1 MNKVNFN
8 IKGVIYGA
16 IVMILIIGGF
26 IVIPNMFME
35 QSKPVDYTILQ
46 REAIPE
52 KILDM
57 MDKYVNEERS
67 LAVKLENKIYVV
79 VTRGNDKNHGIEM
92 DKIDI
97 LKQDDKNIMSIF
109 KANSYT
115 KFNLPIIVTDPD
127 EIKNIDALTVGFK
140 AIKRTLFRNTDK
152 QSYYVTY
159 NVKNLLQDS
168 RFKKGYNNEIKI
180 FITISEILN
189 SEKLEDAFLYDE
201 LSKLDIILGELKNSE
216 ISDQALSDIVNMY
229 K

>member
-97 LKQDDKNIMSIF
+97 LKQDDKNIMRV
-109 KANSYT
+109 KVVY
-115 KFNLPIIVTDPD
+115 K
-127 EIKNIDALTVGFK
+127 
-140 AIKRTLFRNTDK
+140 DK
-152 QSYYVTY
+152 
-159 NVKNLLQDS
+159 
-168 RFKKGYNNEIKI
+168 E
-180 FITISEILN
+180 E
-189 SEKLEDAFLYDE
+189 
-201 LSKLDIILGELKNSE
+201 
-216 ISDQALSDIVNMY
+216 
-229 K
+229 